1 MEKEREISGFEAKL
15 KKLEFKHSRDLKEAK
30 MAEERASGLLKE
42 EKAKNDKVNKQ
53 AKENQEQNTLLQMRL
68 AELKE
73 DKEKE
78 VAEVR
83 TQYNN
88 IKQEIRSYE
97 RILPTHTFL
106 QESGI
111 SIDELPTY

>member
-1 MEKEREISGFEAKL
+1 
-15 KKLEFKHSRDLKEAK
+15 
-30 MAEERASGLLKE
+30 
-42 EKAKNDKVNKQ
+42 
-53 AKENQEQNTLLQMRL
+53 LLQMRL